1 MDVEQVKLERIRDRL
16 DALIEW
22 SMSELTWPTPRG
34 SFSLLMQT
42 SLVDALRTS
51 AAIAVLSRDG
61 YGREGLKLARSV
73 TETAI
78 VAFWMAHG
86 PHDERWILHRIAE
99 HEHHTKTLWQERLR
113 DEGDANRPA
122 HRALIRVDPETRARW
137 NVLYGEFGQKSW
149 WANEV
154 TQHPKTRK
162 WKRDAGASRDT
173 RALVA
178 ALRDVPEL
186 REGIWNA
193 VANPSVADAFQ
204 YILDVPQRFND
215 HVHHHGPLGLSTLM
229 SGEGNDVHIARR
241 PSDDWA
247 PQAVVV
253 LYQCLALLAILAVDR
268 YRPDLKEDL
277 FAVLDP
283 HAFAAFVNLDDEQAE
298 YARQNRNQPCPCGS
312 GFKSKKCHGA
322 PLS

>member
-22 SMSELTWPTPRG
+22 ITSELTWPMPRG

-51 AAIAVLSRDG
+51 AAVATLSRAG

-73 TETAI
+73 IETTI

-86 PHDERWILHRIAE
+86 PHDEQWILRRIAE
-99 HEHHTKTLWQERLR
+99 HERHTKTLWQYRLQE
-113 DEGDANRPA
+113 DDDKRPA
-122 HRALIRVDPETRARW
+122 RPAPVEIDPETRARW
-137 NVLYGEFGQKSW
+137 NVLYGEYGQKSW

-154 TQHPKTRK
+154 TKHPRTGR
-162 WKRDAGASRDT
+162 WRRDASTSRDT

-186 REGIWNA
+186 REGIWKA
-193 VANPSVADAFQ
+193 VASSSVADAFQ

-229 SGEGNDVHIARR
+229 SGDGDNVRIARE
-241 PSDDWA
+241 PSDDWS
-247 PQAVVV
+247 PQGVVV
-253 LYQCLALLAILAVDR
+253 LYQCLALLAILTMDR
-268 YRPDLKEDL
+268 YRPELKEDL
-277 FAVLDP
+277 FAVLDSS
-283 HAFAAFVNLDDEQAE
+283 AFMAFVDLSDEQAE
-298 YARQNRNQPCPCGS
+298 YARRNRNQPCPCGS
-312 GFKSKKCHGA
+312 GIKSKKCHAA
-322 PLS
+322 PTG